1 MANIERQENTTTGVV
16 MFGPVYQQNTLVAT
30 AAIVLAAGTVLGRI
44 TADGKLKEYDAGAG
58 DGSEIPVAI
67 LQNEVE
73 FTAAGEQ
80 AVNAIIGGEVRAAKV
95 SAYDGGAQ
103 TALTVAEIQ
112 ALRDFTIIVR
122 ETDELSEFD
131 N

>member
-16 MFGPVYQQNTLVAT
+16 MFGALYQQNTLVAT

-44 TADGKLKEYDAGAG
+44 TADGKLKEYDAAAV

-80 AVNAIIGGEVRAAKV
+80 AVNAIISGEVRAAKV